1 MKRNSRTVV
10 RMATSAALVASAVGI
25 VPARATPPVGATV
38 ELLGGPIAFEPF
50 DVNIS
55 PIDRKEKWDLKL
67 SSRSDSDIYVLR
79 NTLAPGGHL
88 GWHSHPGP
96 TMVSVIQGSV
106 LLYDGTDPL
115 CTFKRY
121 DAGEGFTEVSREH
134 VHLLRNASTAAP
146 AQVIAYHM
154 LPEGQPRRIDEQ
166 KPTNCP
172 TF

>member
-1 MKRNSRTVV
+1 MKHNPKIAV
-10 RMATSAALVASAVGI
+10 RASAALVLSALAI

-38 ELLGGPIAFEPF
+38 DLLGGPISFVPF
-50 DVNIS
+50 DVNVS
-55 PIDRKEKWDLKL
+55 PIDRSEQWDLKL
-67 SSRSDSDIYVLR
+67 SSKSPSDIYVLR

-88 GWHSHPGP
+88 GWHTHPGP

-106 LLYDGTDPL
+106 LLYDGTNPL
-115 CTFKRY
+115 CTFRRY
-121 DAGEGFTEVSREH
+121 NAGEGFTEISREH
-134 VHLLRNASTAAP
+134 VHLLRNASTEVS